1 MNAHVEDQAGAR
13 LRGVFP
19 EWQADG
25 RTLSTA
31 RVRAVSPAS
40 VMVYCRAT
48 LEAYL
53 ARHYRVTEEQAANWL
68 RRFIGEKRYPEE
80 RSGSVFRSKLG
91 KALHRYIR
99 QQLVPRR
106 QARNGL
112 AQGDL
117 GEPAALPGA
126 TGLGGRRT
134 AREFNVA
141 WARGVL
147 TECLRR
153 MKRYC
158 QASNQLLVWQVF
170 ENRVL
175 QPMLHHVEPLAYA
188 EFVNQFGLRSPSEA
202 TRVLLLGRQ
211 MFGQFLRSVVA
222 DYAETGQQVEAEIS
236 ELKSVLNRAS

>member
-1 MNAHVEDQAGAR
+1 MNAHVEDQEGAR
-13 LRGVFP
+13 LRGILP
-19 EWQADG
+19 EWRAEA
-25 RTLSTA
+25 RTQSTA
-31 RVRAVSPAS
+31 QLRAVSPAS

-53 ARHYRVTEEQAANWL
+53 ARHYRVTEEQAARWL
-68 RRFIGEKRYPEE
+68 RRFIEEKRYPEE
-80 RSGSVFRSKLG
+80 RSGGGFRDQLARS
-91 KALHRYIR
+91 LHRFIG
-99 QQLVPRR
+99 QQLAPRR
-106 QARNGL
+106 QARNAL
-112 AQGDL
+112 AQRDL
-117 GEPAALPGA
+117 GGPAALA
-126 TGLGGRRT
+126 TSLGGSRA
-134 AREFNVA
+134 AREFSVA

-188 EFVNQFGLRSPSEA
+188 EFVHRFGLRSPSEA
-202 TRVLLLGRQ
+202 TRVLLMGRQ

-222 DYAETGQQVEAEIS
+222 DYAETGPQVEVEIG
-236 ELKSVLNRAS
+236 ELKGLLNRVS